1 MLDTLYIYA
10 LKVTW
15 ALVLY
20 CESRYKVYLLASNAL
35 WEIEVS
41 KAGML
46 IISIYIVVP
55 AFRNKILLSLQF
67 YQPTNI
73 DIISLRSLTLMLD
86 IISRSASRSSS
97 SCDHHL
103 HCHPQMRKNEFIKMM
118 FLSCVNLLER
128 STLVPYWSLFNT

>member
-15 ALVLY
+15 ALVLH

-67 YQPTNI
+67 YQPTYI
-73 DIISLRSLTLMLD
+73 DIIG
-86 IISRSASRSSS
+86 
-97 SCDHHL
+97 
-103 HCHPQMRKNEFIKMM
+103 
-118 FLSCVNLLER
+118 
-128 STLVPYWSLFNT
+128 

>member
-73 DIISLRSLTLMLD
+73 DIIGYLSPPSLGEHWDL
-86 IISRSASRSSS
+86 
-97 SCDHHL
+97 
-103 HCHPQMRKNEFIKMM
+103 
-118 FLSCVNLLER
+118 
-128 STLVPYWSLFNT
+128 

>member
-1 MLDTLYIYA
+1 MDTLYIYA

-97 SCDHHL
+97 SSSSY
-103 HCHPQMRKNEFIKMM
+103 CHPQMRKNEFIKMM

-128 STLVPYWSLFNT
+128 STLVPYWSLFNHSS